1 MKRLLTLVLLFFC
14 AVNAKAQTTME
25 EIRLAKAIQ
34 EDIEMQQYVWQL
46 GYGFS
51 KEDADKNAILLL
63 SQLGMTQ
70 TTVIENKVSNV
81 TDGTTAQSS
90 ASTEATSVGIS
101 NVDISKS
108 KRIFLAPKDG
118 QEIALRYMTREDWDA
133 RDKFMKEKIEG
144 YIENAQFAFSTEDML
159 RYYSWANV
167 LMGGYTKN
175 DIQIEGVNAGPVLQ
189 SRVREILGDIDV
201 NIIAIEEDKSNK
213 NYPYKVM
220 LDFLYQDK
228 PLDSILFN
236 YFDGSGTVTG
246 EQCKDGRAMIQMKK
260 LPDPITVTID
270 YQFED
275 SARQAEEAVIVLLPR
290 SITFKEATKSL
301 STKSV
306 KAKDEVDTN
315 SEKVASKV
323 AKHLKAEAADYAAV
337 TEVVEDVQAPYRKIM
352 SDIVGSFSNVS
363 ATNIRPHF
371 TDSAW
376 AEYQKIVAEGNPTLA
391 RTPDWHFIELDSL
404 VICREMPVK
413 LHFKNSNKKFIEDV
427 VFRVNKNTKKIES
440 LAYKLSINT
449 EKNIM
454 AKEWPERDRLTLM
467 TFLEDYRTAYCL
479 RDLQYINKV
488 FSDDAYI
495 IVGKVLEQS
504 KKKFNDNPELINQ
517 GGKVEYTRYT
527 KQEYLKNLQRSFLSK
542 EFVNVRFEECNVGK
556 GYNAKEG
563 IYAVQV
569 RQHYYSNNYS
579 DEGILTL
586 AIDMRNDINPL
597 VRVRVWQQERDV
609 EYTAEQMIERTVST
623 EGSIS
628 AN

>member
-189 SRVREILGDIDV
+189 SKVREILGDIDV
-201 NIIAIEEDKSNK
+201 NIIAIEEDKNNK

>member
-201 NIIAIEEDKSNK
+201 NIIAIEEDKNNK

-306 KAKDEVDTN
+306 KAKDEVNTN

-323 AKHLKAEAADYAAV
+323 AKHLKAETADYAAV

>member
-1 MKRLLTLVLLFFC
+1 MKRLLTLVSLFFC

-189 SRVREILGDIDV
+189 SKVREILGDIDV
-201 NIIAIEEDKSNK
+201 NIIAIEEDKNNK

>member
-189 SRVREILGDIDV
+189 SKVREILGDIDV
-201 NIIAIEEDKSNK
+201 NIIAIEEDKNNK

-363 ATNIRPHF
+363 AANIRPHF

>member
-1 MKRLLTLVLLFFC
+1 
-14 AVNAKAQTTME
+14 ME

-201 NIIAIEEDKSNK
+201 NIIAIEEDKNNK

-306 KAKDEVDTN
+306 KAKDEVNTN

-323 AKHLKAEAADYAAV
+323 AKHLKAETADYAAV

-363 ATNIRPHF
+363 ASNIRPHF

-479 RDLQYINKV
+479 RDIDYINKV
-488 FSDDAYI
+488 FSNDAYI
-495 IVGKVLEQS
+495 IVGKVLQQS
-504 KKKFNDNPELINQ
+504 KKKYNDNNELIDTE
-517 GGKVEYTRYT
+517 GKVVYTQLS
-527 KQEYLKNLQRSFLSK
+527 KQEYLVNLKKSFLSK
-542 EFVNVRFEECNVGK
+542 EFVNIRFDDCNVAK
-556 GYNAKEG
+556 GYNAKDG

-569 RQHYYSNNYS
+569 RQLYYSNNYS
-579 DEGILTL
+579 DDGILTL
-586 AIDMRNDINPL
+586 AIDMRNDVNPL
-597 VRVRVWQQERDV
+597 VRVRVWQVERDV
-609 EYTAEQMIERTVST
+609 NYTSEQMIERTVST

-628 AN
+628 VN

>member
-167 LMGGYTKN
+167 LMGGYAKN

-201 NIIAIEEDKSNK
+201 NIIAIEEDKNNK

>member
-167 LMGGYTKN
+167 LMGGYAKN

-189 SRVREILGDIDV
+189 SKVREILGDIDV
-201 NIIAIEEDKSNK
+201 NIIAIEEDKNNK

-306 KAKDEVDTN
+306 KAKDEVNTN

-323 AKHLKAEAADYAAV
+323 AKHLKAETADYAAV